1 MNENGPQKVE
11 GMVIIKRKAF
21 WVKRYAKVENQT
33 FSYKKDKNE
42 KVMRAQV
49 DLSKARIKY
58 SNRVASGEN
67 FIQLQTADETI
78 LMAFESVI
86 EFDKWAIGFQSQQ
99 RAAQGGLQQSML
111 DTSMAVQNNARRG
124 TDDDKQSVMNQSMIR
139 KMRTVALK
147 FSTTFKS
154 EGDTTQAKE
163 RQDMTWK

>member
-1 MNENGPQKVE
+1 
-11 GMVIIKRKAF
+11 
-21 WVKRYAKVENQT
+21 
-33 FSYKKDKNE
+33 
-42 KVMRAQV
+42 MRAQV

-99 RAAQGGLQQSML
+99 RSATSGFQQSML
-111 DTSMAVQNNARRG
+111 DTSMAQNNQRRG
-124 TDDDKQSVMNQSMIR
+124 TDDDKQSVLNQSIIR
-139 KMRTVALK
+139 KARTVALK

-154 EGDTTQAKE
+154 EGDIGQAKD
-163 RQDMTWK
+163 R